1 MMYLVMLENSDELTF
16 RAAIADPV
24 KCKQVDNGP
33 DICTKKHKKYDD
45 MWPKHA
51 SVLTR
56 RAAASQKCKNYEECK
71 EYDENQ

>member
-1 MMYLVMLENSDELTF
+1 MVYLAMLKNSDKRTL

-45 MWPKHA
+45 M
-51 SVLTR
+51 
-56 RAAASQKCKNYEECK
+56 
-71 EYDENQ
+71 